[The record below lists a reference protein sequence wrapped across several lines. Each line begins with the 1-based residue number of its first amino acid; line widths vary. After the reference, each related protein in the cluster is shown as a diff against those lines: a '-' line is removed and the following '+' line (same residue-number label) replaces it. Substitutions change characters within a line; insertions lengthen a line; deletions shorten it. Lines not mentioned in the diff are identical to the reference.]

1 MRSFAAPQEHERY
14 PNAGRVRLHYVY
26 NVTLNS
32 LQIYFN
38 KKIIWADYK
47 IMRCK
52 CFEQE
57 PGSFQCKDFRG
68 SQGCTTRSCVVELAG
83 RKHVAL
89 LRFLTFSYSPLRL
102 PVVHL
107 RVLVSWYFIFIIAVA
122 PHMKIPLDAILFY
135 KMLKEKTK
143 TKKAQTGFW
152 MDQCGAKITRGEN
165 AGRTAELQGGSRSR
179 T

>member
-1 MRSFAAPQEHERY
+1 MRLFTAPREHERY
-14 PNAGRVRLHYVY
+14 ANAGRVRLHYVY
-26 NVTLNS
+26 NVTLSS
-32 LQIYFN
+32 LQIYFHR
-38 KKIIWADYK
+38 KIIWADYK

-57 PGSFQCKDFRG
+57 PGSFQCRDVRG
-68 SQGCTTRSCVVELAG
+68 GQGCTTQGRVVELAG
-83 RKHVAL
+83 KKHVAL

-122 PHMKIPLDAILFY
+122 PHMKIPPDAILFY

-143 TKKAQTGFW
+143 TKKPRQDSEWINVGR
-152 MDQCGAKITRGEN
+152 KITGGEN
-165 AGRTAELQGGSRSR
+165 GGLTVELQGGSRSG

>member
-1 MRSFAAPQEHERY
+1 
-14 PNAGRVRLHYVY
+14 
-26 NVTLNS
+26 
-32 LQIYFN
+32 
-38 KKIIWADYK
+38 
-47 IMRCK
+47 MRCK

-68 SQGCTTRSCVVELAG
+68 SQGCTTQSCVVELAG

-143 TKKAQTGFW
+143 TKKPRQDSEWINVGQRSPEGK
-152 MDQCGAKITRGEN
+152 MVDGRRNYREE
-165 AGRTAELQGGSRSR
+165 AG
-179 T
+179 